1 MYWAEALANQTED
14 SNLSSK
20 FSDLYNS
27 LSDNE
32 EKINTELIDVQGNP
46 VDIQGYYNPNDELAS
61 TAMRPSE
68 TLNGIL
74 LSF

>member
-14 SNLSSK
+14 SDLSSK
-20 FSDLYNS
+20 FSDLYKS

-68 TLNGIL
+68 TLNVIL
-74 LSF
+74 SDF